1 MCKERHGAFGLKQAL
16 AMHMKHGQSLP
27 KSPSAVTEELSA
39 VPKLT
44 GAAFEEPLVVL
55 KLTSAATEDPSA
67 VLGTISIDETSH

>member
-1 MCKERHGAFGLKQAL
+1 M
-16 AMHMKHGQSLP
+16 
-27 KSPSAVTEELSA
+27 
-39 VPKLT
+39 PKLT